1 MACTYT
7 VQPGDWLSRIAPS
20 YGASWSQLAQWNNLA
35 DPNLI
40 YPGQVLVVCPPDTA
54 IEMSAPAPQPANS
67 VPAMI
72 AQVFGAYAPQ
82 ALAVARCESGY
93 NPGAWN
99 PTPVWDG
106 EHAQGV
112 FQIIPSTYARSGEG
126 GSVWNA
132 WDNINAAYRI
142 FARDGY
148 SWREWAC
155 KP

>member
-1 MACTYT
+1 
-7 VQPGDWLSRIAPS
+7 
-20 YGASWSQLAQWNNLA
+20 
-35 DPNLI
+35 
-40 YPGQVLVVCPPDTA
+40 
-54 IEMSAPAPQPANS
+54 
-67 VPAMI
+67 MI
-72 AQVFGAYAPQ
+72 TQVFGPYAWQ

-112 FQIIPSTYARSGEG
+112 FQIIPSTYARSGQG

-132 WDNINAAYRI
+132 WDNVNAAYRI

-148 SWREWAC
+148 RWSEWAC